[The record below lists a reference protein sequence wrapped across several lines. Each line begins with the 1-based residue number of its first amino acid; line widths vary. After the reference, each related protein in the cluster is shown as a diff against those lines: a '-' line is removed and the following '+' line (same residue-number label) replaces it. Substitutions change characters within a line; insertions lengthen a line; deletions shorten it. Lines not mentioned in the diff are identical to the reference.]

1 MQLTNSPT
9 RYGAILQILHW
20 LTAVFVIT
28 AWVIGQLHDSLPKGA
43 ARNSA
48 MFVHISFGLS
58 VLVFLFARLA
68 WRLYSP
74 SPPPEPTRF
83 GKPLEWA
90 SKIVTAAIYLL
101 MLLIPIAGIVVV
113 FSHGRPLSIYG
124 LWSIPSPWA
133 LDRTFAHAM
142 EERHEFLANLL
153 MILVVLHAAAALVH
167 HYVLRDRTLTRML
180 PLNP

>member
-1 MQLTNSPT
+1 MQWVNST
-9 RYGAILQILHW
+9 ARYGAVSQLLHW

-43 ARNSA
+43 AHNSA

-58 VLVFLFARLA
+58 VLIFLFVRLF

-74 SPPPEPTRF
+74 LPPPEPTRF

-90 SKIVTAAIYLL
+90 SKIVMAAIYVL

-113 FSHGRPLSIYG
+113 FAHGNPLKIYG
-124 LWSIPSPWA
+124 LWSIPSPWT
-133 LDRTFAHAM
+133 LDRTFSHAM
-142 EERHEFLANLL
+142 EHRHGFLANLL
-153 MILVVLHAAAALVH
+153 MILVLLHAAAALVH
-167 HYVLRDRTLTRML
+167 DRILNDRTLGCML
-180 PLNP
+180 PWSR